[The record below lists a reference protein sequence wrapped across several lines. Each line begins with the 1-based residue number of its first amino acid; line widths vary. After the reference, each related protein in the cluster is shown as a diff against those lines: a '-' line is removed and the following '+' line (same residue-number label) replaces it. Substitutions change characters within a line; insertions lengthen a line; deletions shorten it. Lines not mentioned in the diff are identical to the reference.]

1 MATLQEIAADVYVYT
16 NRPDLVTETEVAIR
30 KAIKKFHGA
39 DTFKRDLVVQ
49 RMDMTALTPTDP
61 GQYRWSIPLADFPRY
76 RRFDCVRYPAGQ
88 YPQHN
93 QAFAPLID
101 SAAGFTNNREF
112 TEVNANNI
120 YDGYGYERP
129 SYFMVTGN
137 SVTVKSSWYVDKLD
151 FLYYNWPE
159 IPLAPTDLLTS
170 WIASEYPEA
179 IVEEASASVFKMI
192 GKDDEHQ
199 RFQALFAENLAI
211 LRAASI

>member
-49 RMDMTALTPTDP
+49 RMDMTALPPTYH

-101 SAAGFTNNREF
+101 SAVGFTNNR
-112 TEVNANNI
+112 
-120 YDGYGYERP
+120 
-129 SYFMVTGN
+129 
-137 SVTVKSSWYVDKLD
+137 
-151 FLYYNWPE
+151 
-159 IPLAPTDLLTS
+159 
-170 WIASEYPEA
+170 
-179 IVEEASASVFKMI
+179 
-192 GKDDEHQ
+192 
-199 RFQALFAENLAI
+199 
-211 LRAASI
+211 